1 MGTETIERK
10 VWREPEHGDPVRVL
24 HFRNHRL
31 HRTIGPA
38 VIRIERTQQGL
49 RPTHLEWWSDARR
62 NRLGGPAW
70 IVLDPITGAPVEE
83 RWLRNEDAH
92 RIAGPSTIRRSKDG
106 TLIEEWNRD
115 GKPYRPTLQERA
127 RWNATKA
134 RQGGPW
140 HPDSTNPVWAKGI
153 DGIAAPATQ
162 PPTKAQGRK
171 ADPERGL
178 ER

>member
-1 MGTETIERK
+1 MNTGTIRRS
-10 VWREPEHGDPVRVL
+10 VWREPENGDPVRVL
-24 HFRNHRL
+24 HFRDNRL
-31 HRTIGPA
+31 HRNIGPA
-38 VIRIERTQQGL
+38 VIRIQRTAQGL

-62 NRLGGPAW
+62 NRAAGPAW
-70 IVLDPITGAPVEE
+70 IVLDPSTGAPVEE

-92 RIAGPSTIRRSKDG
+92 RIAGPSVIRRGKDG
-106 TLIEEWNRD
+106 TVQEEWNRD

-140 HPDSTNPVWAKGI
+140 HPDTTNPIWAKGI
-153 DGIAAPATQ
+153 EGIATPATG
-162 PPTKAQGRK
+162 PATKVRDRK
-171 ADPERGL
+171 ADPGRGL